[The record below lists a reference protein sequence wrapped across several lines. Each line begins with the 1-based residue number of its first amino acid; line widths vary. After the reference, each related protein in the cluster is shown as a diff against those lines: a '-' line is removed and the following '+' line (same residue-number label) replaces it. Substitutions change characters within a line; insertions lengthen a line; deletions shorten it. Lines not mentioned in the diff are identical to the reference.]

1 MINVKDAKYK
11 DVMENKIDPSTYN
24 YDTVRYVRVKLNDGS
39 YNWDIRFQ
47 KQQLWEQTF
56 ICLLNLKD

>member
-11 DVMENKIDPSTYN
+11 DIMENKIDPSTYN

-39 YNWDIRFQ
+39 YSWGYQISEVAIMGTDIYMP
-47 KQQLWEQTF
+47 
-56 ICLLNLKD
+56 D